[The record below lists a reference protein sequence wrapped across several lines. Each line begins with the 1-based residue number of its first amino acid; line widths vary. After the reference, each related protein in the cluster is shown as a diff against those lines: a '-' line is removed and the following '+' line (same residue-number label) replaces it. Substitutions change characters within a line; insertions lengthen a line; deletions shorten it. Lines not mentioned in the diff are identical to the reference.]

1 MPQCPAADD
10 ANARQLFTSENGTS
24 SLISSA
30 AKHVSREKKF
40 LVNAESTSC

>member
-1 MPQCPAADD
+1 MPQYHVADD

-24 SLISSA
+24 TLVSSA
-30 AKHVSREKKF
+30 AKHVSGEKKF